1 MLRSVLTVALC
12 WVIVVTGAAEERQT
26 AAQYAVERCKPKI
39 AKKASCQGAQSCSEK
54 LGKSPQVFPPVISYE
69 ILESGE
75 VTNAQVKR
83 CCGFSAIDKFAL
95 NQIQAM
101 KYNSRR
107 DVGLLRGRSV

>member
-1 MLRSVLTVALC
+1 LFRKAGEKP
-12 WVIVVTGAAEERQT
+12 TG
-26 AAQYAVERCKPKI
+26 
-39 AKKASCQGAQSCSEK
+39 
-54 LGKSPQVFPPVISYE
+54 FPPVISYE

-75 VTNAQVKR
+75 VTNAQVRR
-83 CCGFSAIDKFAL
+83 CSGFSAIDKFAL